1 MKLIVITQF
10 NQLKD
15 EIKQIKQGKFKKII
29 DY

>member
-15 EIKQIKQGKFKKII
+15 EVKQIEHGKSKKII